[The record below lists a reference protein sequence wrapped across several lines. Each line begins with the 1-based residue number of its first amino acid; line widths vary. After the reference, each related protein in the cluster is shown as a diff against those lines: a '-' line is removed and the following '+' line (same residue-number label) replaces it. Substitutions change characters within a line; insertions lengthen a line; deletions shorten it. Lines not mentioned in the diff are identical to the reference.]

1 MLGKLCLIGAL
12 VVGSLILPLQAD
24 AGRDVP
30 RTNAGGK
37 YVHYGR
43 TNAGGKY
50 VYRGITRSFTLI
62 PVASTFIPVT
72 QHGGRGGSPG
82 AFLAPP
88 GEDVGDSEH
97 STSTQA
103 ECKRDPGDAV
113 NN

>member
-1 MLGKLCLIGAL
+1 MVSTFITAAQMLVANTSIGVSA
-12 VVGSLILPLQAD
+12 
-24 AGRDVP
+24 
-30 RTNAGGK
+30 
-37 YVHYGR
+37 
-43 TNAGGKY
+43 
-50 VYRGITRSFTLI
+50 RSFTLI

-88 GEDVGDSEH
+88 GEDVGDAEH

-113 NN
+113 NNQIDADEKADHPKSGGGPSGDKQQAQKKGD

>member
-1 MLGKLCLIGAL
+1 VANT
-12 VVGSLILPLQAD
+12 S
-24 AGRDVP
+24 
-30 RTNAGGK
+30 
-37 YVHYGR
+37 
-43 TNAGGKY
+43 
-50 VYRGITRSFTLI
+50 ITATQI
-62 PVASTFIPVT
+62 PVSSTSIAVSAARFTPIPVVSTFIPVT

-88 GEDVGDSEH
+88 GEDVGDAEH

>member
-50 VYRGITRSFTLI
+50 VYRGIGTKFHTN
-62 PVASTFIPVT
+62 PGGKYVY
-72 QHGGRGGSPG
+72 GGRGGSPG

-88 GEDVGDSEH
+88 GEDVGDAEH